1 MEELVAAI
9 RANAPDLF
17 KRWLWGGI
25 EELGE
30 HAVTELLLDWL
41 NPFIT
46 RVERDRIVTWN
57 LGVSLQLVVASAM
70 SSPMTSFLPDR
81 GVGLSRGHSTEL
93 TPERY
98 KIPLD

>member
-1 MEELVAAI
+1 MPLTCS
-9 RANAPDLF
+9 NDGCG
-17 KRWLWGGI
+17 GGI

-30 HAVTELLLDWL
+30 PAVTEMLLDWL
-41 NPFIT
+41 KPFIT
-46 RVERDRIVTWN
+46 KIERDRIVTWN
-57 LGVSLQLVVASAM
+57 LGVSLQVVVASAM